1 MLEMSFSVVQILQ
14 MRSRLLIGLL
24 GFPLFTS
31 ISFGEW
37 SQFRGPSGDGISDAK
52 NLPITWG
59 AGKNVK
65 WKTAI
70 PGRAWSSPV
79 IFKNQIWMTTASEN
93 GSQLSFVCVDRD
105 TGKILHNE
113 KIFDVEAPQFAHRF
127 NTYGSPTPVIESG
140 RLYASWGSPGVA
152 CIDTETAKVIWERRD
167 FICNHYRGAGSSVCI
182 FENLLIH
189 NFDGSDHQFVVA
201 LDKRTGKTV
210 WRTERSVDFKD
221 LRPDGKPESDGDWR
235 KAFST
240 PRVFK
245 IDGKP
250 ILISHG
256 SKALYAYD
264 PFTGKE
270 IWRVEDTKTHS
281 SSTTP
286 IFGHGLI
293 FFCSGNGRGEVLA
306 IRPGGQGVL
315 NESNIVWRVSRNVP
329 TRPSLLL
336 VDELLFMIDDGG
348 IAVCLES
355 KTGKEIWRE
364 RIGGNFSASPLYA
377 EGHVY
382 FFNEEGKATVIEA
395 ARNFKVLSENNL
407 GDGFMASAAVD
418 EKALYLRSRTELFRI
433 END

>member
-1 MLEMSFSVVQILQ
+1 MLGISRGLRKILR
-14 MRSRLLIGLL
+14 MRSKLLIVLPGLTL
-24 GFPLFTS
+24 LAS

-37 SQFRGPSGDGISDAK
+37 PQFRGPNGNGISDAK

-65 WKTAI
+65 WKAAI

-79 IFKNQIWMTTASEN
+79 ILKNQIWMTTATEN
-93 GSQLSFVCVDRD
+93 GSQLSVVCVDRE

-127 NTYGSPTPVIESG
+127 NTYGSPTPVIEEG
-140 RLYASWGSPGVA
+140 RLYVSWGSPGIA
-152 CIDTETAKVIWERRD
+152 CIDTETAKVIWVRRD

-189 NFDGSDHQFVVA
+189 NFDGSDHQFVAA

-250 ILISHG
+250 ILISQG

-281 SSTTP
+281 ASTTP
-286 IFGHGLI
+286 VFGHGLI
-293 FFCSGNGRGEVLA
+293 FLCSGNGRGEVLA
-306 IRPGGQGVL
+306 LRPNGKGVV
-315 NESNIVWRVSRNVP
+315 NESNIVWRMSRNVP
-329 TRPSLLL
+329 TRPSPLL
-336 VDELLFMIDDGG
+336 VEDLLFLIDDGG
-348 IAVCLES
+348 IATCLEA

-364 RIGGNFSASPLYA
+364 RISGNFSASPLYA
-377 EGHVY
+377 EGHIY
-382 FFNEEGKATVIEA
+382 FFNEEGKSTVIEA
-395 ARNFKVLSENNL
+395 ARQFKVIAESEL
-407 GDGFMASAAVD
+407 GDGFMASAAI
-418 EKALYLRSRTELFRI
+418 EGKALFLRSRTELFRI
-433 END
+433 ENE